1 MKHQIVVVSSLTLAL
16 ALAGSAGLAAEHEH
30 KNGSQEQ
37 ASQGLSSAQQ
47 AGQSSEQ
54 ASKQVGTSKRR
65 VGDMTGMAVVNR
77 QGKRMGDVDKVVRRN
92 EDGQPYAV
100 ISVGGFL
107 GIGDKN
113 IAVALDELRLKD
125 EKVVLPD
132 DLRTKAALE
141 GESGW
146 DRSKYKEIEASQQI
160 DMEQADF
167 AAFESEGKSGSQ

>member
-1 MKHQIVVVSSLTLAL
+1 
-16 ALAGSAGLAAEHEH
+16 
-30 KNGSQEQ
+30 
-37 ASQGLSSAQQ
+37 
-47 AGQSSEQ
+47 
-54 ASKQVGTSKRR
+54 
-65 VGDMTGMAVVNR
+65 
-77 QGKRMGDVDKVVRRN
+77 MGDVDKVVRRN

-107 GIGDKN
+107 GMGDKD

-160 DMEQADF
+160 EMEQADF
-167 AAFESEGKSGSQ
+167 ADYESEGKSGSQ

>member
-1 MKHQIVVVSSLTLAL
+1 MKHQIVAVSSLALTLAL
-16 ALAGSAGLAAEHEH
+16 ASFAGLAAEHEQN
-30 KNGSQEQ
+30 KGSQEQ
-37 ASQGLSSAQQ
+37 VSQGVSSAQQ

-54 ASKQVGTSKRR
+54 ASKQAGTMHKR
-65 VGDMTGMAVVNR
+65 VGDITGMAVVNR

-107 GIGDKN
+107 GIGDKD

-132 DLRTKAALE
+132 DLRTEAALE
-141 GESGW
+141 GEPGW

-160 DMEQADF
+160 EMEQADF